1 MVADSWGGGG
11 YHCLQREWRGDQ
23 WSLTEF
29 KGGTKENW
37 RPMSKIDRIIRDVM
51 EGSGQLYCDNQS
63 TPTLHTSGGVENFHF
78 PRCLILTETRSYV
91 GRCINVAFRAL

>member
-1 MVADSWGGGG
+1 MVAGSWGGGG
-11 YHCLQREWRGDQ
+11 YHCLQREWRGDL
-23 WSLTEF
+23 SLTEF

-63 TPTLHTSGGVENFHF
+63 TPTLHTSWGVENFHF
-78 PRCLILTETRSYV
+78 PRCLILTETRS
-91 GRCINVAFRAL
+91 